1 MAAYAD
7 AVVSERGTRPDETN
21 LGVAGWTTDDLR
33 SFVTTDADAR
43 AALARADTVL
53 VIIGA
58 NDLFRLGAAR
68 AGGPDPSALPG
79 YLTTLAG
86 RLDETLAAV
95 REAHGDGDATFLVA
109 GYWDILSADDDPE
122 GTASLAME
130 AVNATIC
137 AAAEDAGMGFVDLDH
152 AFAKAGGASGLVSN
166 DGLHPDAEGVRVIG
180 EAFAAA
186 TP

>member
-1 MAAYAD
+1 MLKMNPYLGFNGEASEALAYYKG
-7 AVVSERGTRPDETN
+7 VFGGELRITTFSEFGGGPP
-21 LGVAGWTTDDLR
+21 GADDL
-33 SFVTTDADAR
+33 VMHGQLDA
-43 AALARADTVL
+43 
-53 VIIGA
+53 A
-58 NDLFRLGAAR
+58 NF
-68 AGGPDPSALPG
+68 
-79 YLTTLAG
+79 TLM
-86 RLDETLAAV
+86 
-95 REAHGDGDATFLVA
+95 
-109 GYWDILSADDDPE
+109 ADDDPE